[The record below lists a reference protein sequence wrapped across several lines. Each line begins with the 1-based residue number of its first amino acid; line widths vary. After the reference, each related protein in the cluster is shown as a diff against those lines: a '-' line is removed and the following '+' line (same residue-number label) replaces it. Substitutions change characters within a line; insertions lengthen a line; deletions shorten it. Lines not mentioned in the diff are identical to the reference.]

1 MKLNIE
7 CIRDILLY
15 LEKET
20 VYETATTIFTDKEN
34 ELTNKYGSN
43 VIRYHIRQCDQYGY
57 LLNCRVYDAG
67 DQFLIS
73 DITPKAHEFIANTRN
88 DKNWTKVKNTLNKI
102 GSCALDIVERV
113 ASAVVVA
120 QINQHL

>member
-1 MKLNIE
+1 MKLNVD

-15 LEKET
+15 LENET
-20 VYETATTIFTDKEN
+20 TYNCAASILTNESN
-34 ELTNKYGSN
+34 ELTDKYGSD
-43 VIRYHIRQCDQYGY
+43 VIKYHVRQCDQYGY
-57 LLNCRVYDAG
+57 LLSCRAYDAG

-88 DKNWTKVKNTLNKI
+88 DKNWTKTKNTLNKI
-102 GSCALDIVERV
+102 GSFALDVAERV

>member
-1 MKLNIE
+1 MKLNVD

-15 LEKET
+15 LENKT
-20 VYETATTIFTDKEN
+20 TFNCATSIFTNEEN
-34 ELTNKYGSN
+34 ELTNKYGSE
-43 VIRYHIRQCDQYGY
+43 VLKYHIRQCDQYGY
-57 LLNCRVYDAG
+57 LLNCRAYDAG

-73 DITPKAHEFIANTRN
+73 DITPKAHEFISNTRSE
-88 DKNWTKVKNTLNKI
+88 KNWIKTKNALGKI
-102 GSCALDIVERV
+102 GSFALDVVERV